1 MSADQAT
8 GGRTSGADEVRLL
21 IVDDHDMF
29 ADSLRVALSAEPDLT
44 VVGTAATL
52 AQARSMVVSTA
63 PDVVLLD
70 HRLPDGLG
78 VDSIAELKTLRPDAK
93 IVVLTAVAEDSM
105 LVTAT
110 EAGCAGFILKTS
122 PLDELVTAVRTAA
135 AGEIMVSSELLAR
148 LLNRLHHQHERPAHD
163 LTGREREILELIA
176 EGLTNG
182 AIAKRLFI
190 SVNTV
195 RNHVQ
200 SVLAK
205 LDAHSKLEALSIAIR
220 EGLIDPPGASTAGMT
235 TGQVRSVRDLVLDA
249 VLHAAPMWVFGYDRD
264 GTCIFSE
271 GARAGLA
278 PGDVVGANLWD
289 YFADDPGLVERMRR
303 PLRGETFLETA
314 GSATGPSTPGTCRS
328 AATPGA

>member
-1 MSADQAT
+1 VSIQGTT
-8 GGRTSGADEVRLL
+8 GSPTEGAVEQVRLL
-21 IVDDHDMF
+21 IVDDHGMF
-29 ADSLRVALSAEPDLT
+29 ADSLRLVLSAEPDLT

-52 AQARSMVVSTA
+52 AQARAMVVSSE

-78 VDSIAELKTLRPDAK
+78 VDSIGELKALRPDTK
-93 IVVLTAVAEDSM
+93 VVVLTAAAEDSM

-122 PLDELVTAVRTAA
+122 PLEELVAAVRTAA
-135 AGEIMVSSELLAR
+135 AGEIMVSSDLLAR
-148 LLNRLHHQHERPAHD
+148 LLNRLHHQDERPPHD
-163 LTGREREILELIA
+163 LTLREREILELIA

-205 LDAHSKLEALSIAIR
+205 LEAHSKLEALSVAIR
-220 EGLIDPPGASTAGMT
+220 EGMIEPP
-235 TGQVRSVRDLVLDA
+235 
-249 VLHAAPMWVFGYDRD
+249 
-264 GTCIFSE
+264 
-271 GARAGLA
+271 
-278 PGDVVGANLWD
+278 N
-289 YFADDPGLVERMRR
+289 
-303 PLRGETFLETA
+303 
-314 GSATGPSTPGTCRS
+314 GSQT
-328 AATPGA
+328 

>member
-8 GGRTSGADEVRLL
+8 GGRTGGADEVRLL

-52 AQARSMVVSTA
+52 A
-63 PDVVLLD
+63 
-70 HRLPDGLG
+70 
-78 VDSIAELKTLRPDAK
+78 SIAELKTLRPDAK

-135 AGEIMVSSELLAR
+135 AGEIMVSTELLAR

-220 EGLIDPPGASTAGMT
+220 EGLIDPPGAA
-235 TGQVRSVRDLVLDA
+235 Q
-249 VLHAAPMWVFGYDRD
+249 P
-264 GTCIFSE
+264 
-271 GARAGLA
+271 
-278 PGDVVGANLWD
+278 
-289 YFADDPGLVERMRR
+289 
-303 PLRGETFLETA
+303 
-314 GSATGPSTPGTCRS
+314 
-328 AATPGA
+328 

>member
-1 MSADQAT
+1 VSGDQAT
-8 GGRTSGADEVRLL
+8 GSRAGGTDQVRLL

-78 VDSIAELKTLRPDAK
+78 VDSIAELKTLRSDAK
-93 IVVLTAVAEDSM
+93 IVVLTAVAEDAM

-110 EAGCAGFILKTS
+110 ETGCAGFILKTS

-135 AGEIMVSSELLAR
+135 AGEIMVSSELLAS

-163 LTGREREILELIA
+163 LTGREREILGLIA

-220 EGLIDPPGASTAGMT
+220 EGLIDPPGAA
-235 TGQVRSVRDLVLDA
+235 Q
-249 VLHAAPMWVFGYDRD
+249 P
-264 GTCIFSE
+264 
-271 GARAGLA
+271 
-278 PGDVVGANLWD
+278 
-289 YFADDPGLVERMRR
+289 
-303 PLRGETFLETA
+303 
-314 GSATGPSTPGTCRS
+314 
-328 AATPGA
+328 

>member
-1 MSADQAT
+1 VSADQAV
-8 GGRTSGADEVRLL
+8 GGRAGSADEVRLL

-44 VVGTAATL
+44 VVGTAPTL

-78 VDSIAELKTLRPDAK
+78 VDSIAALKALRPDAR

-220 EGLIDPPGASTAGMT
+220 EGLIDPPG
-235 TGQVRSVRDLVLDA
+235 
-249 VLHAAPMWVFGYDRD
+249 
-264 GTCIFSE
+264 
-271 GARAGLA
+271 
-278 PGDVVGANLWD
+278 
-289 YFADDPGLVERMRR
+289 
-303 PLRGETFLETA
+303 
-314 GSATGPSTPGTCRS
+314 SAQP
-328 AATPGA
+328 

>member
-1 MSADQAT
+1 VTTQDTPGSAGT
-8 GGRTSGADEVRLL
+8 GPAGSVRLL

-29 ADSLRVALSAEPDLT
+29 ADSLRLALSVEDDMT

-52 AQARSMVVSTA
+52 AKARAMIVSDA

-78 VDSIAELKTLRPDAK
+78 VDSISELKALRPSAK
-93 IVVLTAVAEDSM
+93 IVVLTAAAEDSM

-122 PLDELVTAVRTAA
+122 PLDELVAAVRTAA
-135 AGEIMVSSELLAR
+135 AGEIMVSSDLLAR
-148 LLNRLHHQHERPAHD
+148 LLNRLHHRDEEPAHD
-163 LTGREREILELIA
+163 LTAREREILELIA

-200 SVLAK
+200 NILAK
-205 LDAHSKLEALSIAIR
+205 LDAHSKLEALSVAIR
-220 EGLIDPPGASTAGMT
+220 DGLIDPPGG
-235 TGQVRSVRDLVLDA
+235 
-249 VLHAAPMWVFGYDRD
+249 AAP
-264 GTCIFSE
+264 
-271 GARAGLA
+271 A
-278 PGDVVGANLWD
+278 
-289 YFADDPGLVERMRR
+289 
-303 PLRGETFLETA
+303 
-314 GSATGPSTPGTCRS
+314 
-328 AATPGA
+328 

>member
-1 MSADQAT
+1 VTADQAT
-8 GGRTSGADEVRLL
+8 GGRPGGADDVRLL

-52 AQARSMVVSTA
+52 AEARSMVVSTA

-182 AIAKRLFI
+182 AIAKRLYI

-205 LDAHSKLEALSIAIR
+205 LDAHSKLEALSVAIR
-220 EGLIDPPGASTAGMT
+220 EGLIDPPGA
-235 TGQVRSVRDLVLDA
+235 
-249 VLHAAPMWVFGYDRD
+249 AP
-264 GTCIFSE
+264 E
-271 GARAGLA
+271 
-278 PGDVVGANLWD
+278 
-289 YFADDPGLVERMRR
+289 
-303 PLRGETFLETA
+303 
-314 GSATGPSTPGTCRS
+314 
-328 AATPGA
+328 

>member
-1 MSADQAT
+1 VTTEQATGARMSADT
-8 GGRTSGADEVRLL
+8 VRLL

-29 ADSLRVALSAEPDLT
+29 ADSLRVALSAQPDLT

-52 AQARSMVVSTA
+52 GQARSMVVSTA

-78 VDSIAELKTLRPDAK
+78 VDSIAELKALRPNTK

-148 LLNRLHHQHERPAHD
+148 LLNRLHHQHDRPPHD
-163 LTGREREILELIA
+163 LTAREREILELIA

-182 AIAKRLFI
+182 AIAQRLFI

-200 SVLAK
+200 SVLVK
-205 LDAHSKLEALSIAIR
+205 LEAHSKLEALSIAIR
-220 EGLIDPPGASTAGMT
+220 EGLIDPPGA
-235 TGQVRSVRDLVLDA
+235 GQL
-249 VLHAAPMWVFGYDRD
+249 
-264 GTCIFSE
+264 
-271 GARAGLA
+271 
-278 PGDVVGANLWD
+278 
-289 YFADDPGLVERMRR
+289 
-303 PLRGETFLETA
+303 
-314 GSATGPSTPGTCRS
+314 
-328 AATPGA
+328 

>member
-1 MSADQAT
+1 MWQVVHDYALFVTEQTGPSVSADQAS
-8 GGRTSGADEVRLL
+8 GGRTGGADEVRLL

-70 HRLPDGLG
+70 HRLPDGFG

-93 IVVLTAVAEDSM
+93 IMVLTAVAEDSM

-135 AGEIMVSSELLAR
+135 AGEIMVSTELLAR
-148 LLNRLHHQHERPAHD
+148 LLNRLHHQHERPTHD

-182 AIAKRLFI
+182 AIAKRLYI

-200 SVLAK
+200 SVLTK

-220 EGLIDPPGASTAGMT
+220 EGLIDPPGA
-235 TGQVRSVRDLVLDA
+235 
-249 VLHAAPMWVFGYDRD
+249 AP
-264 GTCIFSE
+264 
-271 GARAGLA
+271 
-278 PGDVVGANLWD
+278 P
-289 YFADDPGLVERMRR
+289 
-303 PLRGETFLETA
+303 
-314 GSATGPSTPGTCRS
+314 
-328 AATPGA
+328 